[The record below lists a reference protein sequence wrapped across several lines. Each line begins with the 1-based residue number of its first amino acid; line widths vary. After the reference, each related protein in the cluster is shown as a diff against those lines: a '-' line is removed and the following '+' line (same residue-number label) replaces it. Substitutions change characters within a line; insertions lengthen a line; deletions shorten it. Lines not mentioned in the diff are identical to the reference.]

1 MYPIR
6 KRNTNFVAVMSEL
19 RKMKGIYLHKV
30 RYSDHS
36 AIAKIYTNEAGMQSF
51 IIRGVGKTAKNKKNG
66 LLQPL
71 TLLDIVAYINPKKDI
86 HHIKEINLAYHFKNL
101 QQKDFVKSSIAI
113 FINELIYKSIKEEEK
128 NQALFDFL
136 QNSIQ
141 YLDLI
146 EQGYLNFHLFFAIQ
160 FTKYLGFFPAYNQ
173 NSSEVYFDLRE
184 GKFLPNEPF
193 HPDFID
199 PTGTKVFKELLSQE
213 YSGLDSFKITN
224 QQRKNLL
231 NDILYYYAFHL
242 QGFRNMKS
250 VYILETVLT

>member
-1 MYPIR
+1 
-6 KRNTNFVAVMSEL
+6 MSEL

-36 AIAKIYTNEAGMQSF
+36 AIAKVYTNEAGMQSF
-51 IIRGVGKTAKNKKNG
+51 IIRGLGNSSKNKKNG

-71 TLLDIVAYINPKKDI
+71 TLLDMVVYVNPKRDI
-86 HHIKEINLAYHFKNL
+86 HHIKEISLAYHFKNL

-113 FINELIYKSIKEEEK
+113 FINELIYNSIKEEEK

-160 FTKYLGFFPAYNQ
+160 FTKYLGFFPAYEQETTNGF
-173 NSSEVYFDLRE
+173 FDLRE
-184 GKFLPNEPF
+184 GKFVPNEPF
-193 HPDFID
+193 HPDYMD
-199 PTGTKVFKELLSQE
+199 TLKSGVFKELLVQE
-213 YSGLDSFKITN
+213 YSGLAGFHITN
-224 QQRKNLL
+224 QQRRDLL
-231 NDILYYYAFHL
+231 NDILYYYSIHL
-242 QGFRNMKS
+242 QGFGNIKS
-250 VYILETVLT
+250 HQILETVLS